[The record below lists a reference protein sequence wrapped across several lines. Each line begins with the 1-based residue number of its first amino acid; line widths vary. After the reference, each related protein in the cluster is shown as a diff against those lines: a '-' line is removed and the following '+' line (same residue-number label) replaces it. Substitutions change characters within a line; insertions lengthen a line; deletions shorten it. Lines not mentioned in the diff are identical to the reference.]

1 MPSRISRRSPR
12 RRRKPLSTNA
22 LAKRPIRLPV
32 KARKLKPE
40 DVSDAKLSTISR
52 AQVLAYPQAA
62 TVAQWLADNKGRP
75 LGNRV
80 LILPLPQDDHYG
92 RIIIP
97 ATTRDTQCV
106 GIVVA
111 VGKDAQ
117 DVRVGNYVVFR
128 KYSNSTVKLGEVD
141 VYQVSASDITFAL
154 G

>member
-1 MPSRISRRSPR
+1 M
-12 RRRKPLSTNA
+12 TEAEA
-22 LAKRPIRLPV
+22 LARVPIRLP
-32 KARKLKPE
+32 ARRRKLKPE
-40 DVSDAKLSTISR
+40 DVSNAKLSTIDR
-52 AQVLAYPQAA
+52 ATVLAYPHAA
-62 TVAQWLADNKGRP
+62 KVAQWLADNKGRP

-80 LILPLPQDDHYG
+80 LILPLPKDDHYG

-97 ATTRDTQCV
+97 PTTQDNQCV

-128 KYSNSTVKLGEVD
+128 KYSNSAVKLGDIE
-141 VYQVSASDITFAL
+141 VYQVSSSDITFAL